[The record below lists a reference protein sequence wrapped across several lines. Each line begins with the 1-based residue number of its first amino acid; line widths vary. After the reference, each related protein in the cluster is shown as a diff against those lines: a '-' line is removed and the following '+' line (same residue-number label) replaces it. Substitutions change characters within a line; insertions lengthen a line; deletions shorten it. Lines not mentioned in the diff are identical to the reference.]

1 MTINQ
6 YFDKKFWNSKKSTS
20 NCVFVFFFLI
30 YQVNIEMISCRY
42 RVNITFFWRY
52 QCDVNSIFL
61 HIYIFLISFQY
72 TESILIQ
79 FHIDIIFISH
89 FLKKLSLLKWYHN
102 DANLISFQINI
113 FTISIWYTV
122 LLSKRYYSNIIMIL
136 SRKLI
141 SPWYEF
147 NIVIISIR
155 HSLKT

>member
-1 MTINQ
+1 MIKNFEIQKNQ
-6 YFDKKFWNSKKSTS
+6 HQIVFLSFSFWYTK
-20 NCVFVFFFLI
+20 LI
-30 YQVNIEMISCRY
+30 LKWYHVDIVSISL
-42 RVNITFFWRY
+42 FFWRY